1 MQKLIGQP
9 EIILSDR
16 MVGEIEIRNA
26 TNDDVGKILSIDNT
40 VFSTA
45 WSPSFLR
52 QQLCS
57 EKCSHRVIEKTD
69 TIIGHSG
76 LIRLHD
82 EGHVTTMAVSPK
94 NQGFGLG
101 SLLLADLCSSAI
113 DLNLA
118 TITLEVRVGNLKAQ
132 NLYQKFGF
140 VPAGVRPN
148 YYSDTSEDALIM
160 WLSDLFDEKVQQTIQ
175 ETKVKFL
182 LTGVKN
188 G

>member
-1 MQKLIGQP
+1 M
-9 EIILSDR
+9 S
-16 MVGEIEIRNA
+16 MVVGEIEMRDAIE
-26 TNDDVGKILSIDNT
+26 DDVGEILSIDDL
-40 VFSTA
+40 VFSTT

-52 QQLCS
+52 QQLS
-57 EKCSHRVIEKTD
+57 SKKYSHRVIEKAGK
-69 TIIGHSG
+69 IVGHAG
-76 LIRLHD
+76 LMRLHD

-160 WLSDLFDEKVQQTIQ
+160 LLSDLFDERVQ
-175 ETKVKFL
+175 ETIKETNRKFL
-182 LTGVKN
+182 LEGVKN